1 MRTLPGFKQILR
13 DAGIVDYWRATG
25 KWGDFCKP
33 VGSDDFEC
41 R

>member
-1 MRTLPGFKQILR
+1 VRALPGFKALLR
-13 DAGIVDYWRATG
+13 EARIVDYWQKTG

-33 VGSDDFEC
+33 AGADDFEC

>member
-1 MRTLPGFKQILR
+1 MPRERLI
-13 DAGIVDYWRATG
+13 DDYWRETG

-33 VGSDDFEC
+33 VGADDFEC